1 MFGSWQEI
9 QDGEPYL
16 QILANEASQWLGG
29 VNASSILAEFPQVSS
44 TLSTDDCVPYEI
56 ELTDPTPVRSTLYRY
71 APPKLSMFRSMVED
85 VLEKGVVRPCKPP
98 HASPAFLVPK
108 KGGGFRLVVDYR
120 KVNSKIYSIHIPCR
134 R

>member
-1 MFGSWQEI
+1 VFGSWQEI

-16 QILANEASQWLGG
+16 QSLANEASQWLGG

-85 VLEKGVVRPCKPP
+85 VLEKGVVRPSKPP
-98 HASPAFLVPK
+98 MPARHFWCQ
-108 KGGGFRLVVDYR
+108 R
-120 KVNSKIYSIHIPCR
+120 KAGAFD
-134 R
+134 